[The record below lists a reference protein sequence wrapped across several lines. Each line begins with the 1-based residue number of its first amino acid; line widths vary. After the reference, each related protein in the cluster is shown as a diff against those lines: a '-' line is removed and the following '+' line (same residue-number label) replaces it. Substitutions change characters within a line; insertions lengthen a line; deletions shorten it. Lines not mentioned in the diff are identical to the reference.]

1 MREYEIDE
9 DLSRQTARE
18 RPMMVSSSLIMRKSW
33 WVADRF
39 GQMAMRW
46 RDDGEQLAVGL
57 HNKMVMTLWVGDR
70 TGD

>member
-1 MREYEIDE
+1 
-9 DLSRQTARE
+9 
-18 RPMMVSSSLIMRKSW
+18 MMVSSSLFMRKSW